1 MNRAFKTQFHNG
13 EPDEKTI
20 VTVSLTVNNGK
31 RFKRLDK
38 KGKKNLVVIL
48 QDFKNLIDGFIS
60 ELEPPILTKN
70 KK

>member
-38 KGKKNLVVIL
+38 KG
-48 QDFKNLIDGFIS
+48 
-60 ELEPPILTKN
+60 TR
-70 KK
+70 